1 MKNSI
6 KIVSMLIIILIV
18 SVSSSINHRFKGD
31 LISDRV
37 YELSYIEKEEG
48 IEFTDIDFYDEN
60 IIIISSCDIKND
72 KTGFKAYDLSTG
84 QLIYQDWVD
93 FIFYPKIM
101 KFEDSSF
108 ALYDMSNF
116 VLYEKIES
124 KPTLEKYLDNRIV
137 ENEND
142 VENYIFYSKDK
153 YYMTKEAILYKVDF
167 NGEREV
173 LIDLSEEYD
182 KICAS
187 VLNDKLLLIQCLN
200 SNLYEEKTLIYNKV
214 DKSIYEDE
222 NISNTMPYIYK
233 DTTVVQHYNTSNIDI
248 YSSKDKEYMYSISLE
263 NPSDKEMILFADSN
277 FIMTY
282 EYENNNLD
290 KENYRIYSIE
300 DGDLIYKEK
309 LFTESEYTYKFGA
322 FSDNKDVA
330 IIGLNEYQECDI
342 DIANTQFLLID
353 MKNLNTL
360 EKKVSNYNDA
370 EELVKS
376 MNEKYNV
383 DIFIKEDAIGNFP
396 DFTGEVLKNEDN
408 IIGAL
413 RGIDDVLSKLPRG
426 FIDELCSEIDENSL
440 TGVNIY
446 ITGKLSSNADDA
458 ISSPVGYAYSD
469 NDLKRNCIVLDGE
482 QSMFNIKYN
491 MQHELMH
498 IIDNR
503 ISKYSDDFQSWNNFL
518 INDAKYNYSY
528 IGYENDYSNTVVD
541 SDSSEGICFINT
553 YSKTYPNE
561 DRAEIFK
568 LLFYDGDEIPSE
580 LSYPIIR
587 EKAYYICRVIR
598 ENFKSVQS
606 EDKVYWERFK

>member
-1 MKNSI
+1 MKKII
-6 KIVSMLIIILIV
+6 KILSILILILIA
-18 SVSSSINHRFKGD
+18 SVSSSINYKFNGE
-31 LISDRV
+31 LVSDRV
-37 YELSYIEKEEG
+37 YELSYIKKDEG

-84 QLIYQDWVD
+84 QLIYEDWVD
-93 FIFYPKIM
+93 FLFYPQIM
-101 KFEDSSF
+101 KFEDKSF

-116 VLYEKIES
+116 VLYEKIEN
-124 KPTLEKYLDNRIV
+124 KPTLEKYLNNGIV

-142 VENYIFYSKDK
+142 IENYIFYSKDK
-153 YYMTKEAILYKVDF
+153 YYMTKGAILYKVDF
-167 NGEREV
+167 DGEKEI
-173 LIDLSEEYD
+173 LIDLSKEYD
-182 KICAS
+182 KIWTS
-187 VLNDKLLLIQCLN
+187 VINDKLLLIQCLN

-214 DKSIYEDE
+214 DKNIYEDE
-222 NISNTMPYIYK
+222 NINKAMPYIFK
-233 DTTVVQHYNTSNIDI
+233 DIAAVQHYNTNNIDI
-248 YSSKDKEYMYSISLE
+248 YSPVNNGYMYSITLE
-263 NPSDKEMILFADSN
+263 NPSDEEMILFADSN
-277 FIMTY
+277 FVMTY

-309 LFTESEYTYKFGA
+309 LFNESEYTYKFGT
-322 FSDNKDVA
+322 FSDNKEIA
-330 IIGLNEYQECDI
+330 IIALNEYQECDM
-342 DIANTQFLLID
+342 DINNTTFLLID
-353 MKNLNTL
+353 IENLKTL
-360 EKKVSNYNDA
+360 KKKESNYNDA
-370 EELVKS
+370 EELVKR

-383 DIFIKEDAIGNFP
+383 EIFIKEEAIGNFP
-396 DFTGEVLKNEDN
+396 DFTGDVLKNEDN

-413 RGIDDVLSKLPRG
+413 RGIDAVLSKLPSG
-426 FIDELCSEIDENSL
+426 FINELCSEIDENSL
-440 TGVNIY
+440 TGINIY

-469 NDLKRNCIVLDGE
+469 NDLKKNCIVLDGE

-503 ISKYSDDFQSWNNFL
+503 ISKYSDDFKSWDNFL
-518 INDAKYNYSY
+518 IGDAKYNYSY
-528 IGYENDYSNTVVD
+528 IGYEDDYSNTI
-541 SDSSEGICFINT
+541 SDSNTNEGICFINS

-568 LLFYDGDEIPSE
+568 LLFYDGDEVPSE

-606 EDKVYWERFK
+606 EEEVYWERFK